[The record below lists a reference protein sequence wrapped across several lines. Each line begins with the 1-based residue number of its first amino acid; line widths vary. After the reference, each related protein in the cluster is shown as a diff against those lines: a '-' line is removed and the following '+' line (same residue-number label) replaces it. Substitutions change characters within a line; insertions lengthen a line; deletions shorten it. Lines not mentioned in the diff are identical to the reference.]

1 MTARLGLGL
10 AALGRPGYINL
21 GHAEDL
27 GSNYAVGAMRKHCH
41 GVLDVAWELG
51 IRYFDAARSYGRAED
66 YLASWIG
73 DRDLAADAF
82 EVGSKWG
89 YTYTAA
95 WKVQTPDGVAHEVKR
110 HHLKVLQS
118 QFQASIK
125 LLGEHLDLYQ
135 IHSATMQSGV
145 LENEEV
151 LQCLNG
157 LRKAGVR
164 IGLTV
169 SGVEQSQ
176 TIDRALEIRFD
187 DQPLFSSVQA
197 TWNVLETSATQALQK
212 ASAAG
217 LSVIIKESLANGRLT
232 PRNDSAEFQQD
243 RAVLEKLAQENNS
256 TIDAVAIAA
265 ALNQDWAT
273 TVLSGAANGEHLR
286 SNAKALELKWDQKI
300 AEQLAGLVQTPEEYW
315 NQRSAL
321 AWN

>member
-27 GSNYAVGAMRKHCH
+27 GSNYAIGAMRKHCH
-41 GVLDVAWELG
+41 GVLDVAWDLG

-66 YLASWIG
+66 YLASWIQ
-73 DRDLAADAF
+73 DRDIPAEAV
-82 EVGSKWG
+82 EIGSKWG

-95 WKVQTPDGVAHEVKR
+95 WKVQTPEGVAHEVKR

-125 LLGEHLDLYQ
+125 LLSQHLDLYQ
-135 IHSATMQSGV
+135 IHSATMESGV

-151 LQCLNG
+151 LHCLNG
-157 LRKAGVR
+157 LRKAGIR

-169 SGVEQSQ
+169 SGVGQSQ
-176 TIDRALEIRFD
+176 AIDRALEVRFD
-187 DQPLFSSVQA
+187 DQLLFSSVQA
-197 TWNVLETSATQALQK
+197 TWNVLETSATAALK
-212 ASAAG
+212 RASEAG
-217 LSVIIKESLANGRLT
+217 LSVIIKEALANGRLT
-232 PRNDSAEFQQD
+232 PRNNSAEFWED
-243 RAVLEKLAQENNS
+243 RAVLEKLAKQHNS
-256 TIDAVAIAA
+256 TIDAVSLAA

-273 TVLSGAANGEHLR
+273 TVLSGAASGEHLR
-286 SNAKALELKWDQKI
+286 SNFKALDLKWDHDV
-300 AEQLAGLVQTPEEYW
+300 AERLAGLVQTPEEYW
-315 NQRSAL
+315 NQRSEL